1 MTDYTKNASF
11 TAKTGTTIEGA
22 DFDSEFDEI
31 ATAIASKEN
40 TANKGANSGYCGL
53 DSSGLVAAADLPAAT
68 EAAQGAVE
76 LATTAEAAAGA
87 DTSRAVTAAGVAAAL
102 AAYVPAVEIVTKS
115 ASETVSASAVFQA
128 DDHLTSSS
136 LATGTYLVEVHGSGT
151 FNAANGG
158 VKFAWAGSATIRATN
173 PDDSNGMWGELVID
187 GTTNAVQNDGTGYP
201 TTGVAFAV
209 STSPTTYSFRLV
221 TKLVIT
227 SAGTLNL
234 NWAQRTATG
243 STRLDGG
250 TFMIIRKIA

>member
-40 TANKGANSGYCGL
+40 TANKGAANGYCGL
-53 DSSGLVAAADLPAAT
+53 GSGGLVDPSDLPAAT
-68 EAAQGAVE
+68 ESAIGAVE

-102 AAYVPAVEIVTKS
+102 AAYSPTAQIVTKTV
-115 ASETVSASAVFQA
+115 SETVTASAVFQN
-128 DDHLTSSS
+128 DDELTSSS
-136 LATGTYLVEVHGSGT
+136 LATGTYLVEVQGSGT
-151 FNAANGG
+151 FNASNGG
-158 VKFAWAGSATIRATN
+158 VKFAWGGSATIRATN
-173 PDDSNGMWGELVID
+173 PDDNSAMWGNLIID
-187 GTTNAVQNDGTGYP
+187 GTTTLPQNDGAGYP
-201 TTGVAFAV
+201 TSGIAFAV
-209 STSPTTYSFRLV
+209 STSPTSFSFRIV

-227 SAGTLNL
+227 SAGTINL

-250 TFMIIRKIA
+250 TFMMIRKIG